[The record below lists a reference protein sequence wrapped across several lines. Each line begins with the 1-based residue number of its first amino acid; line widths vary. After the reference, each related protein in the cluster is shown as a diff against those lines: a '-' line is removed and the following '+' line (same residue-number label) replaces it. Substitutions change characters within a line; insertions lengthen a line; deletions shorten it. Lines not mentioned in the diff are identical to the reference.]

1 MAENHPRVVLFSS
14 DPKEG
19 RLISRHLKGK
29 AFRVVQARDPTDCL
43 RYLKKDPDLV
53 LLDLSIKESWRILR
67 QVKNGRRN
75 GHTCPP
81 VVAFDPR
88 RNPLKEIKA
97 FHLGVDGYVGR
108 PEIKE
113 ELLSQVTPFVE
124 SGRIVRRYEGLLCK
138 ERGKMVTLE
147 KEVHR
152 LEDFTEKITSN
163 VPISVIIVDP
173 DMRITYVNRNFCRAM
188 GRDPDDLIGRNL
200 TQIFPETLY
209 GPTELVE
216 KAGQVIREGGPT
228 PRFGM
233 GYRGESYTYRVLPIR
248 TRTKGEA
255 PRQAMILI
263 ENVSE
268 IRSMGERIKVGE
280 EKFRTLFESSPDALL
295 VTGPGGG
302 RILESNRRAEKLLG
316 KMGQHLRS
324 RSLVGLFPPQSRRR
338 VKRSLAGNSLKHSFD
353 LPDLMI
359 PLSKE
364 ENRILA
370 VSASPTTRAGEPALL
385 CVLRDMTEKRFLEA
399 QVRQT
404 EKMSLLGQF
413 TAGAA
418 HEINNPLA
426 IISSHAQYLLSVM
439 KDHRIGR
446 REFGEIGETL
456 SLIDHEARFC
466 GAIIKNLLA
475 YTHSRELKKQPVD
488 LGEVVNSA
496 LKIVEHQ
503 MTLSNITI
511 DRQVESGLPPVLG
524 DSHLLQQA
532 LMNLIWNAQS
542 AMPKSGRLTVGASQ
556 ADGKAKLWVADTGP
570 GIPKENL
577 EKIFTPFFTTKEV
590 GKGTGLGL
598 WVVRSV
604 VEEHQGEIEVESRL
618 GRGTCFM
625 ITLPLY
631 QQKHEDSPHH

>member
-1 MAENHPRVVLFSS
+1 MAASHPRVVVFSS

-19 RLISRHLKGK
+19 RVISRHLKGG
-29 AFRVVQARDPTDCL
+29 AFRVIRARDPADCS

-67 QVKNGRRN
+67 RAKNGKRN
-75 GHTCPP
+75 GHSRPQ
-81 VVAFDPR
+81 VVAFDHQ

-97 FHLGVDGYVGR
+97 FHLGADGYVGR

-113 ELLSQVTPFVE
+113 ELLSSVTPFVE
-124 SGRIVRRYEGLLCK
+124 GGRIAQRYERLLRK
-138 ERGKMVTLE
+138 ERGKIGRLE

-152 LEDFTEKITSN
+152 LDDFTEKIASN

-188 GRDPDDLIGRNL
+188 GKDPAGLVGRSL

-216 KAGQVIREGGPT
+216 KAEQVIREGGPT
-228 PRFGM
+228 PRFSM

-268 IRSMGERIKVGE
+268 IRSLGERVKVGE

-316 KMGQHLRS
+316 KMGHHLGRRS
-324 RSLVGLFPPQSRRR
+324 LTGLFPPKSRRMMKRSLVGD
-338 VKRSLAGNSLKHSFD
+338 ALKNSFD

-364 ENRILA
+364 GNRILA

-426 IISSHAQYLLSVM
+426 IISSHAQYLLSQLNGDKVRG
-439 KDHRIGR
+439 KELTELR
-446 REFGEIGETL
+446 ETL
-456 SLIDHEARFC
+456 NLIDRESRFC

-475 YTHSRELKKQPVD
+475 YTHTRELKKRPVD
-488 LGEVVNSA
+488 LGEVVNDS
-496 LKIVEHQ
+496 LKIIQHQ
-503 MTLSNITI
+503 LALSNITVL
-511 DRQVESGLPPVLG
+511 RRVEPGLSPVLG
-524 DSHLLQQA
+524 DATLLQQA
-532 LMNLIWNAQS
+532 LMNLIWNAQA
-542 AMPKSGRLTVGASQ
+542 AMPKRGRLTIGATRV
-556 ADGKAKLWVADTGP
+556 DGKVRLWVEDTGV

-577 EKIFTPFFTTKEV
+577 ERIFTPFFTTKEV
-590 GKGTGLGL
+590 GQGTGLGL

-604 VEEHQGEIEVESRL
+604 VEEHQGQIEVRSDV
-618 GRGTCFM
+618 GKGTSFT
-625 ITLPLY
+625 ITLFPY
-631 QQKHEDSPHH
+631 EEKHEDSPHH